1 MKCSSEINMPE
12 SRFNFKYIT
21 PLIGI
26 ASCTFVISLFLMQIF
41 FAVIFILWILEKN
54 NEKKKAFDLFTLV
67 IIIWGIIRIIAVIFS
82 KFPSE
87 SNQVFYKEALF
98 YTSFFSLQFYFKSM
112 PKDSINSMI
121 KYFIIGGVISSLS
134 GIILF
139 NSHLVDRAQ
148 SFSSSYT
155 VFSSYLLIVLP
166 VLLFL
171 PQNIINDKFR
181 ITSIIIILIGLITS
195 QGRTNI
201 LIAAMF
207 ILLSLF
213 IKRISVFNFLLI
225 ILLAGLLSYLSFENN
240 KKEITNRL
248 SNPATLSDRNIIW
261 KGASELMFDHPIQGF
276 GPRTFQQI
284 FPYKNDFNDK
294 GVAGWHNDFLQ
305 VYFESGIPGL
315 LAFLF
320 IISLIIYYGKISF
333 KINDMINPGIFL
345 SLIGLILSAFTAG
358 FITSVVLSIVFVFL
372 FTIFN
377 SSVNSLK
384 IQRTNG

>member
-12 SRFNFKYIT
+12 SRFNLKYIT

-41 FAVIFILWILEKN
+41 FAIIFILWVLEKN
-54 NEKKKAFDLFTLV
+54 SEKKKAFDLFTLV

-98 YTSFFSLQFYFKSM
+98 YASFFSLQFYFKSM
-112 PKDSINSMI
+112 PKDSINSVI
-121 KYFIIGGVISSLS
+121 KYFIVGGVISSLS
-134 GIILF
+134 GITLF
-139 NSHLVDRAQ
+139 NFHMVDRSQ

-171 PQNIINDKFR
+171 PRNIINDKLR
-181 ITSIIIILIGLITS
+181 IASIIIILIGLITS

-201 LIAAMF
+201 LIAALF

-213 IKRISVFNFLLI
+213 MKRINVFNFLLI
-225 ILLAGLLSYLSFENN
+225 IILAGLLSYLSFENN

-261 KGASELMFDHPIQGF
+261 KGASELMFYYPIQGF

-284 FPYKNDFNDK
+284 FPYKNEFNDK

-333 KINDMINPGIFL
+333 KLNNISNPGIFL

-372 FTIFN
+372 FTIFD

-384 IQRTNG
+384 IQRING